1 MCSFDDKKGIFNSCW
16 QISSVRLKI
25 SAEKSREKE
34 IEGGEGERERERGRE
49 WMEKVPGLEA
59 DVLDG
64 PRRISGE
71 VYLKRTRFTLGL
83 QKTLTKRK

>member
-25 SAEKSREKE
+25 LAEKSREKE
-34 IEGGEGERERERGRE
+34 IEGGEGEAEREKERE

-64 PRRISGE
+64 LRRISGE

-83 QKTLTKRK
+83 QTLMNRK

>member
-34 IEGGEGERERERGRE
+34 IEGGEGEREREGGSGWKRFQDSRP
-49 WMEKVPGLEA
+49 MSSM
-59 DVLDG
+59 DLDEFQVKF
-64 PRRISGE
+64 I
-71 VYLKRTRFTLGL
+71 
-83 QKTLTKRK
+83 

>member
-1 MCSFDDKKGIFNSCW
+1 MLADFEC
-16 QISSVRLKI
+16 
-25 SAEKSREKE
+25 SAEDLGREDSRERDRGKGGGKREKE
-34 IEGGEGERERERGRE
+34 GE

-83 QKTLTKRK
+83 QTINEQKVNSERKGTR

>member
-1 MCSFDDKKGIFNSCW
+1 M
-16 QISSVRLKI
+16 
-25 SAEKSREKE
+25 AEKSREKE
-34 IEGGEGERERERGRE
+34 IEGGEGEAEREKERE

-83 QKTLTKRK
+83 QTLMNRK

>member
-25 SAEKSREKE
+25 LAEKSREKE
-34 IEGGEGERERERGRE
+34 IEGGEGEAEREKERE

-83 QKTLTKRK
+83 QTLMNRK

>member
-1 MCSFDDKKGIFNSCW
+1 MLADFEC
-16 QISSVRLKI
+16 
-25 SAEKSREKE
+25 SAEDLGREDSRERDRGKGGGKREKE
-34 IEGGEGERERERGRE
+34 GE
-49 WMEKVPGLEA
+49 WMEKFPGLEA

-83 QKTLTKRK
+83 QTINEQKVNSERKGKR